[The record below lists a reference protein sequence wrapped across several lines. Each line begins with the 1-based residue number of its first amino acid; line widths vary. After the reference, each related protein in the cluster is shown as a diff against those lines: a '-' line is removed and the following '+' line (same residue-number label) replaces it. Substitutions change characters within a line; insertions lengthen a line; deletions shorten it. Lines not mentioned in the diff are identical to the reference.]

1 MCNLLEMMKKLEQM
15 IVNCNPESRDSSS
28 LLIPKSLGL
37 ACPNFGD
44 WKTGVELPNRPKEVI
59 VNYHNSWL

>member
-37 ACPNFGD
+37 ACPDFGD
-44 WKTGVELPNRPKEVI
+44 
-59 VNYHNSWL
+59 